1 MKNLQHR
8 IQVNIAKKNGTKEA
22 VVGSCIRRV
31 PAKLIINLLFGEA
44 RESVVLKPGETVRSV
59 IINEVKGEEVNG

>member
-31 PAKLIINLLFGEA
+31 PAKLINLFFGEA
-44 RESVVLKPGETVRSV
+44 REIVVLKPSETVRSV

>member
-1 MKNLQHR
+1 MKTLHHR

-22 VVGSCIRRV
+22 VIGSCIQRI
-31 PAKLIINLLFGEA
+31 PARLIHLLFGEA
-44 RESVVLKPGETVRSV
+44 REIIVLNPGETVRSV

>member
-31 PAKLIINLLFGEA
+31 SAKLINLLFWEA
-44 RESVVLKPGETVRSV
+44 REIVVLKPGETVRSV

>member
-22 VVGSCIRRV
+22 VVGSCIRR
-31 PAKLIINLLFGEA
+31 IREA
-44 RESVVLKPGETVRSV
+44 NKITF
-59 IINEVKGEEVNG
+59 VKELMEEAI

>member
-31 PAKLIINLLFGEA
+31 PGKLINLLFGEA
-44 RESVVLKPGETVRSV
+44 REIVVLKPGETVRSV
-59 IINEVKGEEVNG
+59 IIREVKAEEVNG

>member
-22 VVGSCIRRV
+22 VVGSCIRRI
-31 PAKLIINLLFGEA
+31 PARLITFLFGEA
-44 RESVVLKPGETVRSV
+44 REIVVLKPGESV
-59 IINEVKGEEVNG
+59 S

>member
-31 PAKLIINLLFGEA
+31 PAKLINLLFEA
-44 RESVVLKPGETVRSV
+44 REIVVLKPGETVRSV

>member
-8 IQVNIAKKNGTKEA
+8 IRVNIAKKNGTKET
-22 VVGSCIRRV
+22 VVGSSIRRV
-31 PAKLIINLLFGEA
+31 PAKLINHLFGEA
-44 RESVVLKPGETVRSV
+44 REIVVLKPGETVRSV

>member
-22 VVGSCIRRV
+22 VVGSCIRRI
-31 PAKLIINLLFGEA
+31 PARLITFLFGEA
-44 RESVVLKPGETVRSV
+44 REIAVLKPGESVRSV

>member
-31 PAKLIINLLFGEA
+31 PAKLINLRFGEA
-44 RESVVLKPGETVRSV
+44 IEIVVLKPGETVRSV